1 MFSILHINT
10 LHEVGRTIP
19 FLFDLFN
26 CKMSFKMMKA
36 ASSRVLHQNKHIR
49 SAIFLLAEFGAW
61 WISLNHLNWNIF
73 NNFICC
79 DLKERF
85 QEGNRN
91 CIVVDS
97 LFILRCVRLKFHLN
111 SFSFG
116 MCLYYKIHFVFVNF
130 LRFNIKRREYHMAIN

>member
-1 MFSILHINT
+1 MKLEELSHFSLICSIAKCPSKWWKLHHHECCIRIN
-10 LHEVGRTIP
+10 
-19 FLFDLFN
+19 
-26 CKMSFKMMKA
+26 
-36 ASSRVLHQNKHIR
+36 IR

-116 MCLYYKIHFVFVNF
+116 KCLYYKIHFVFVNF